1 MYQLESYLSL
11 LFSYKVSGMVF
22 DNRKIVLHLNKKR
35 YIAIL
40 LYLVI
45 MGFLLIS
52 DSFKKTILGYEKSLF
67 VIVLTILYI
76 LYVVYTYIVNYNFFS
91 YNDDG
96 NKLIIRFVSLRPF
109 DNKKRLIEVNKNDF
123 AGYKIKSSLFN
134 LKQDLV
140 VKIRTKKGIANYP
153 PISISALSHKHK
165 IMFESSLKK
174 LV

>member
-1 MYQLESYLSL
+1 
-11 LFSYKVSGMVF
+11 MVF
-22 DNRKIVLHLNKKR
+22 DNRKIVLRLNKRR

-40 LYLVI
+40 AYLVS
-45 MGFLLIS
+45 MGFLLLS

-67 VIVLTILYI
+67 VIVITILYI
-76 LYVVYTYIVNYNFFS
+76 LYIVYAYIVNYNFFL

-109 DNKKRLIEVNKNDF
+109 DNKKRAIELNKNDF

-140 VKIRTKKGIANYP
+140 VKIKTKNGIANYP
-153 PISISALSHKHK
+153 PISITALSFKHRN
-165 IMFESSLKK
+165 MLENSLNQ
-174 LV
+174 VV